1 MISFARSD
9 TSLVSRW
16 WWTIDR
22 WMLLALG
29 VLFSVGILLVLA
41 ASPAVADRLGLASFH
56 FAQRQMVFLGL
67 AMLIMFGFSLLT
79 PLQIRRICTVML
91 PVFLLLILLTVTVGP
106 EIKGASRWL
115 QIGSFTLQPSEF
127 MKPAFVVVCA
137 WMFAEEF
144 KNPAFPGKRIAAA
157 LFVIVATLLALQPDM
172 GQTMLLGIVWSAQ
185 LFMAGL
191 PVLWVSLLVCAGV
204 AGGVTAYLT
213 MPHVASRID
222 RFLDPSS
229 GDTFQIDTALNAMRA
244 GGLFGRGP
252 GEGAVK
258 RVLPDAHTD
267 FIFAVAGEEFGTI
280 AVLGI
285 LLLFAAIVIRG
296 LARIL
301 EEQDPFVFLAA
312 TGLFIL
318 FGIQAL
324 INMAVNLALLP
335 SKGMTLPFISY
346 GGSSMLAI
354 AITMGMILALT
365 RRNRFLKRPTTL
377 ELGS

>member
-1 MISFARSD
+1 M
-9 TSLVSRW
+9 
-16 WWTIDR
+16 
-22 WMLLALG
+22 
-29 VLFSVGILLVLA
+29 
-41 ASPAVADRLGLASFH
+41 
-56 FAQRQMVFLGL
+56 
-67 AMLIMFGFSLLT
+67 
-79 PLQIRRICTVML
+79 
-91 PVFLLLILLTVTVGP
+91 
-106 EIKGASRWL
+106 
-115 QIGSFTLQPSEF
+115 
-127 MKPAFVVVCA
+127 
-137 WMFAEEF
+137 
-144 KNPAFPGKRIAAA
+144 
-157 LFVIVATLLALQPDM
+157 
-172 GQTMLLGIVWSAQ
+172 
-185 LFMAGL
+185 
-191 PVLWVSLLVCAGV
+191 
-204 AGGVTAYLT
+204 
-213 MPHVASRID
+213 
-222 RFLDPSS
+222 
-229 GDTFQIDTALNAMRA
+229 
-244 GGLFGRGP
+244 
-252 GEGAVK
+252 K